1 MNNNIQKINLFKNG
15 YSILDIERI
24 GSESLPIY
32 YNTHDLIISDDEI
45 YIYTNENKTIGFII
59 FDLNKE
65 IDLIHIKSIAIDKN
79 ERRKGYAKS
88 IINYLQKL
96 YNTITL
102 YVQKG
107 NTAIELYKKCGFKQI
122 EINEDYYSTLD
133 EKCAYLMKWEK

>member
-1 MNNNIQKINLFKNG
+1 MHKYTTKKD
-15 YSILDIERI
+15 SILDIERI

-45 YIYTNENKTIGFII
+45 YIYTHENKTIGFII
-59 FDLNKE
+59 FYLNKE

-88 IINYLQKL
+88 IIIYLQKL
-96 YNTITL
+96 YNIITL

-122 EINEDYYSTLD
+122 EIIENYYSIL
-133 EKCAYLMKWEK
+133 EEQCAYLMKWEK